1 MAQFLL
7 FGGNMILGL
16 DISTSI
22 TGLTVITDDG
32 EVIYNESINLTSK
45 KIDGLMQKA
54 NLVKE
59 RLVELK
65 HLFYIDKIFI
75 EQSLNAFRPGLS
87 SAQVIL
93 TLGKFNGIVSW
104 ICYEVYGKE
113 PQYIG
118 STTARKTLG
127 IKVERGQNAK
137 EIVLKHVVD
146 SEPSFKVEYTPA
158 GKPKAGTYDRADSY
172 VIAKAGYIQCQ
183 KQKN

>member
-1 MAQFLL
+1 
-7 FGGNMILGL
+7 MILGL

-22 TGLTVITDDG
+22 TGFTVLNEDG
-32 EVIYNESINLTSK
+32 SILHNEAIDLRAK
-45 KIDGLMQKA
+45 KFDSMFTKA
-54 NLVKE
+54 TAVKE
-59 RLVELK
+59 RLIQIKDLYNIKDV
-65 HLFYIDKIFI
+65 FI

-104 ICYEVYGKE
+104 ICYEIFKKE

-118 STTARKTLG
+118 ASTARKAVG
-127 IKVERGQNAK
+127 IKVEKGQNAK
-137 EIVLKHVVD
+137 EIVLKNILNTE
-146 SEPSFKVEYTPA
+146 SSFKVEYTPK
-158 GKPKAGTYDRADSY
+158 GNPKPGTYDRADSY

>member
-1 MAQFLL
+1 
-7 FGGNMILGL
+7 MILGL

-22 TGLTVITDDG
+22 TGITVLTDDG
-32 EVIYNESINLTSK
+32 QIIHNEAINLTSK

-54 NLVKE
+54 SVIKK
-59 RLVELK
+59 RLTEVK

-75 EQSLNAFRPGLS
+75 EQSLSAFRPGLS

-104 ICYEVYGKE
+104 ICYEVYEKE
-113 PQYIG
+113 PEYIG
-118 STTARKTLG
+118 SKTARKALG
-127 IKVERGQNAK
+127 IKVERGENAK

-146 SEPSFKVEYTPA
+146 SEPSFKVEYTA
-158 GKPKAGTYDRADSY
+158 TGKAKAGSFDRADSY
-172 VIAKAGYIQCQ
+172 VIAKAGYLQCQ